1 MDTPAK
7 GGPTGAASASAQTI
21 KKKRR
26 SRNALDADPGEP
38 PPPLTSD
45 AILDDDAEEAWWWL
59 GMDTD
64 ADNERRPEA
73 PPLLEE
79 EDAKGALPSLLPE
92 ESALFSRAPGPP
104 WWCSPVK
111 IGEPD
116 LFEMI
121 LLAPPEADDDTAVM
135 DDA

>member
-1 MDTPAK
+1 VLDW
-7 GGPTGAASASAQTI
+7 
-21 KKKRR
+21 R
-26 SRNALDADPGEP
+26 DADPGEP